1 MLTLRF
7 AMSDGTGHTV
17 IAQDVDVS
25 VLRYSISLHR
35 RNRRRPSDDNRPHTF
50 EADLRLQ
57 RHGDF
62 RGVALSAPVDAS
74 PFSP

>member
-1 MLTLRF
+1 M
-7 AMSDGTGHTV
+7 
-17 IAQDVDVS
+17 DVS

-35 RNRRRPSDDNRPHTF
+35 RNRRRPTDDNRPHVF

-62 RGVALSAPVDAS
+62 RTVEAERAG
-74 PFSP
+74 